1 MIIGLT
7 GGIASG
13 KSTVSNILKELG
25 AKVIDADLIS
35 REVMQKG
42 SGVWHTVVESFGT
55 EIIDDGDINRK
66 KLGSIVFSDKSKLN
80 LLNSITHPAIIYEIE
95 KRILQLQNQNENPLI
110 VIDAAILIEMGLNR
124 LADEIWVVDVDK
136 QTQVDRIM
144 QRDNVKLQEAL
155 NRIDAQMPA
164 NQRLKYADYVINNNR
179 QIHQVKNDLQSKVK
193 NYLKR

>member
-179 QIHQVKNDLQSKVK
+179 QIHQVKNDLESKVK